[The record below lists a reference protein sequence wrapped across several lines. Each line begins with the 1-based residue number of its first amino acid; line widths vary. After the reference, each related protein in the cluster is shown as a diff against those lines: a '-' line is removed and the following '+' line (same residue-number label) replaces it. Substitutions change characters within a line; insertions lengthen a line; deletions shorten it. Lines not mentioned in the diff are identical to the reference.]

1 MLKNEN
7 NEVRVSGTI
16 KGGFEFSH
24 EVCGEKFYRGHIQA
38 NRASGFVDEVPILI
52 SERIINVNDS
62 WSGRRVRV
70 SGQFRSYNQHID
82 DKAKVILNVFV
93 EEIEEIEEMAADEN
107 EIELIG
113 FVCKAPTYRKTP
125 LGREISDLLIAVNR
139 PYGRSDYI
147 PCVAWGRN
155 ARYTHSFELGKKIH
169 ISGRV
174 QSREYTKKLS
184 ENESEIRTAYEVS
197 IGMLEVIEEG
207 C

>member
-7 NEVRVSGTI
+7 NEVKVSGI
-16 KGGFEFSH
+16 VKGNFEFSH

-62 WSGRRVRV
+62 WNSRRVRV

-82 DKAKVILNVFV
+82 DKAKVVLNVFV

-174 QSREYTKKLS
+174 QSREYTKKLN

-207 C
+207 

>member
-1 MLKNEN
+1 MLKNEY
-7 NEVRVSGTI
+7 NEVKVSGI
-16 KGGFEFSH
+16 VKGNFEFSH

-62 WSGRRVRV
+62 WNSRRVRV

-93 EEIEEIEEMAADEN
+93 EEIEEIEGMAVDEN

-174 QSREYTKKLS
+174 QSREYTKKLN

-207 C
+207 

>member
-7 NEVRVSGTI
+7 NEVKVSGI
-16 KGGFEFSH
+16 VKGNFEFSH

-62 WSGRRVRV
+62 WNGRRVRV

-82 DKAKVILNVFV
+82 DKSKVVLNVFV

-174 QSREYTKKLS
+174 QSREYTKKLN

-207 C
+207 

>member
-7 NEVRVSGTI
+7 NEVKVSGI
-16 KGGFEFSH
+16 VKGNFEFSH

-62 WSGRRVRV
+62 WNGRRVRV

-93 EEIEEIEEMAADEN
+93 EEIEEIEEMASDEN
-107 EIELIG
+107 EIEMIG

-139 PYGRSDYI
+139 QYGQSDYI

-197 IGMLEVIEEG
+197 IGMLEVIEED
-207 C
+207 

>member
-7 NEVRVSGTI
+7 NEVKVSGI
-16 KGGFEFSH
+16 VKGNFEFSH

-62 WSGRRVRV
+62 WNSRRVRV

-82 DKAKVILNVFV
+82 DKSKVVLNVFV

-207 C
+207 

>member
-7 NEVRVSGTI
+7 NEVKVSGI
-16 KGGFEFSH
+16 VKGNFEFSH

-62 WSGRRVRV
+62 WNGERVRV

-82 DKAKVILNVFV
+82 DKAKVVLNVFV

-174 QSREYTKKLS
+174 QSREYTKKLN

-197 IGMLEVIEEG
+197 IGMLEVIEED
-207 C
+207 

>member
-7 NEVRVSGTI
+7 NEVKVSGI
-16 KGGFEFSH
+16 VKGNFEFSH
-24 EVCGEKFYRGHIQA
+24 EVCGEKFYRGHIRT

-52 SERIINVNDS
+52 SERIVDVNDS
-62 WSGRRVRV
+62 WNGRRVRV

-82 DKAKVILNVFV
+82 GKVKVVLNVFV
-93 EEIEEIEEMAADEN
+93 DEIEKIEEIAADEN

-125 LGREISDLLIAVNR
+125 LGREISDLLIAVDR
-139 PYGRSDYI
+139 PYGQSDYI

-155 ARYTHSFELGKKIH
+155 ARYTHSFEPGKKIR

-197 IGMLEVIEEG
+197 IGMLEVIEED
-207 C
+207 

>member
-7 NEVRVSGTI
+7 NEVKVSGI
-16 KGGFEFSH
+16 VKGNFEFSH

-62 WSGRRVRV
+62 WNGRRVRV

-82 DKAKVILNVFV
+82 DKAKVVLNVFV

-113 FVCKAPTYRKTP
+113 FVCKTPTYRKTP

-207 C
+207 

>member
-7 NEVRVSGTI
+7 NEVKVSGII
-16 KGGFEFSH
+16 KGNFEFSH

-62 WSGRRVRV
+62 WNSRRVRV

-82 DKAKVILNVFV
+82 DKAKVVLNVFV

-174 QSREYTKKLS
+174 QSREYTKKLN

-197 IGMLEVIEEG
+197 IGMLEVIEDG
-207 C
+207 

>member
-7 NEVRVSGTI
+7 NEVKVSGII
-16 KGGFEFSH
+16 KGNFEFSH

-62 WSGRRVRV
+62 WNGRRVRV

-82 DKAKVILNVFV
+82 DKAKVVLNVFV

-155 ARYTHSFELGKKIH
+155 ARYTHSFELDKKIH

-197 IGMLEVIEEG
+197 IGMLEVIEED
-207 C
+207 

>member
-7 NEVRVSGTI
+7 NEVKVSGII
-16 KGGFEFSH
+16 KGNFEFSH

-62 WSGRRVRV
+62 WNSRRVRV

-184 ENESEIRTAYEVS
+184 ENESEIRMAYEVS

-207 C
+207 

>member
-7 NEVRVSGTI
+7 NEVKVSGI
-16 KGGFEFSH
+16 VKGNFEFSH
-24 EVCGEKFYRGHIQA
+24 EVCGEKFYRWHIQA

-62 WSGRRVRV
+62 WNGRRVRV

-82 DKAKVILNVFV
+82 DKAKVVLNVFV

-113 FVCKAPTYRKTP
+113 FVCKTPTYRKTP

-207 C
+207 

>member
-1 MLKNEN
+1 MLKNED
-7 NEVRVSGTI
+7 NEVKVSGII
-16 KGGFEFSH
+16 KGNFEFSH

-62 WSGRRVRV
+62 WNGRRVRV

-82 DKAKVILNVFV
+82 DKAKVVLNVFV

-113 FVCKAPTYRKTP
+113 FVCKTPTYRKTP

-207 C
+207 

>member
-7 NEVRVSGTI
+7 NEVKVSGI
-16 KGGFEFSH
+16 VKGNFEFSH

-38 NRASGFVDEVPILI
+38 NRASGLVDEVPILI

-62 WSGRRVRV
+62 WNGRRVRV

-82 DKAKVILNVFV
+82 DKARVILNVFV
-93 EEIEEIEEMAADEN
+93 EEIEEIEEMASDEN
-107 EIELIG
+107 EIEMIG

-139 PYGRSDYI
+139 QYGQSDYI

-197 IGMLEVIEEG
+197 IGMLEVIEED
-207 C
+207 

>member
-7 NEVRVSGTI
+7 NEVKVSGI
-16 KGGFEFSH
+16 VKGNFEFSH
-24 EVCGEKFYRGHIQA
+24 EVCGEKFYRGHVQS

-52 SERIINVNDS
+52 SERIVDVNDS
-62 WSGRRVRV
+62 WNGRRVRV

-93 EEIEEIEEMAADEN
+93 EEIEEIEGMAVDEN

-174 QSREYTKKLS
+174 QSREYTKKLN

-207 C
+207 

>member
-7 NEVRVSGTI
+7 NEVKVSGI
-16 KGGFEFSH
+16 VKGNFEFSH

-62 WSGRRVRV
+62 WNGRRVRV

-93 EEIEEIEEMAADEN
+93 EEIEKIEEMAADEN

-139 PYGRSDYI
+139 QYGQSDYI

-155 ARYTHSFELGKKIH
+155 ARYTHSFEHGKKIR

-197 IGMLEVIEEG
+197 IGMLEVIEED
-207 C
+207 